1 MWSSAKMFVPRVAPK
16 YSGTVC
22 GVVCGQAHPHGYLAS
37 SNKQQVIFGPCL
49 TRVLL
54 TAISCWIT
62 GPGILSWGKTVRSEQ
77 PIAARTRYPTI
88 KDKHVNQIKR
98 SCKVS

>member
-1 MWSSAKMFVPRVAPK
+1 MWSSAKMFVPSVAPK

-37 SNKQQVIFGPCL
+37 SNKQQVIFGPCP

-77 PIAARTRYPTI
+77 PITART
-88 KDKHVNQIKR
+88 HNQR
-98 SCKVS
+98 QTCKSNQTQL